1 MNERGSQ
8 ASCLTRKRRMME
20 FSERAFST
28 KNSELMTSSCKLV
41 EDFELRYFTD
51 FLMVSLKQNSSK
63 KMVKN
68 GVVHSVIRF

>member
-1 MNERGSQ
+1 
-8 ASCLTRKRRMME
+8 MME

-51 FLMVSLKQNSSK
+51 FFNGQLKAEFFPENGK
-63 KMVKN
+63 KWC
-68 GVVHSVIRF
+68 GT